1 MSFLPLRAL
10 LVKEILRRLG
20 VSGWGGGDVRDQ
32 RAQVGWADHEVQVRS
47 PHG

>member
-1 MSFLPLRAL
+1 MSFLPLRVL

-20 VSGWGGGDVRDQ
+20 VSGWGGDVRDQ